1 MQSNEIYQYI
11 DNTALK
17 AINYYR
23 LKMVDADGQFT
34 YSKIIA
40 IAAAPAN
47 NTITVFPNPVKDK
60 LFMRLPGVPA
70 ETEIIIA
77 DAKGTCV
84 KKLQLKAGTTEASI
98 NTVGLAAG
106 VYSISFQ
113 SGSLRNTQ
121 QFIKQ

>member
-1 MQSNEIYQYI
+1 MQGNEIYQYI

-23 LKMVDADGQFT
+23 LKMVDVDGQFT

-40 IAAAPAN
+40 IAVPAG